1 MICND
6 IGLTDITREA
16 LMHAVDLLECL
27 VEEWP
32 KVNSI
37 LTKSLRMRF
46 EIHQTTF
53 KQFENCP
60 IRLLSPSV
68 NFQYPILWMVS
79 GEFLSHKSS
88 GVCKPTGC
96 NSSVAHKDELI
107 YESLFY
113 NSRLLNQET

>member
-16 LMHAVDLLECL
+16 LTHAVDLLECL
-27 VEEWP
+27 VEE
-32 KVNSI
+32 
-37 LTKSLRMRF
+37 
-46 EIHQTTF
+46 
-53 KQFENCP
+53 FENCP

-68 NFQYPILWMVS
+68 NFQYPILWLVS